1 MHTLEYLRNKL
12 IVTAITSDTPFC
24 RGRFTYIQDIFHD
37 LVIIREF
44 QYIARDFWEEITGR
58 YAYFHLQSH
67 TTNNHEQILLAG
79 SHSLY
84 LSDIETNTNQKIQ
97 LHGN

>member
-1 MHTLEYLRNKL
+1 M
-12 IVTAITSDTPFC
+12 TSKT
-24 RGRFTYIQDIFHD
+24 FHD

-67 TTNNHEQILLAG
+67 ATNNHEQILVAG

-84 LSDIETNTNQKIQ
+84 LSDIETNTTEKIQ
-97 LHGN
+97 LHGNWRPSSFVVRCHHKNCS